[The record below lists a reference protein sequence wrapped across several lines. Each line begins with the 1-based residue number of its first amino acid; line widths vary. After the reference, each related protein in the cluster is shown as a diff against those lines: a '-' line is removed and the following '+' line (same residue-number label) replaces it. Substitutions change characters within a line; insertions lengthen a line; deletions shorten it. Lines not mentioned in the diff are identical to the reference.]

1 MKSAE
6 AQARPTETKIGTK
19 IDPKMVPKWPPKGAP
34 KLEPSW
40 KQKYWFFVGFKSK
53 NEESGAKGRKARVD
67 TRKQNRS
74 QMDLKMTLS
83 LLSLLSSVFALSSL
97 QRAKIAFGNGVRK
110 CNKKCKS
117 ASHAHSTRVAHVYG
131 GSAAARAAR
140 TRSPKIKPIFDSS
153 GSFD

>member
-1 MKSAE
+1 MAGGVPYGATEGSSMGPGAGRGISLFRDHFRDLFSE
-6 AQARPTETKIGTK
+6 HFFLIFRPRNGPK

-40 KQKYWFFVGFKSK
+40 RQTYCFFVGFKSK

-74 QMDLKMTLS
+74 QMDFKMTLS
-83 LLSLLSSVFALSSL
+83 FLSLLSSVFALSSL

-110 CNKKCKS
+110 
-117 ASHAHSTRVAHVYG
+117 
-131 GSAAARAAR
+131 
-140 TRSPKIKPIFDSS
+140 
-153 GSFD
+153 